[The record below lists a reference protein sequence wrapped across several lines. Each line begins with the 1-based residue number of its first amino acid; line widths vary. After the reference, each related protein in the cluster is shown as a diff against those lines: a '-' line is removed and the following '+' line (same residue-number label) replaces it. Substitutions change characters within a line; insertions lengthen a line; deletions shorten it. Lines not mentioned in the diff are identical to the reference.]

1 MKSNKLT
8 ANIAIF
14 AVLLIVLPAL
24 TLFLPKKTFSEN
36 ENRYLQ
42 EFPVPTLKTLEDKSF
57 MSAFEKFFSDHFV
70 LREKWIQLKNQ
81 MEIITNK
88 KEINGVYLTEKR
100 LIEHQEL
107 NEDIIKQNTE
117 AINSFAEKY
126 KKPTFLMIVPTAESI
141 YTDQLPLMAPYFDQK
156 KVIDSIYTASNK
168 NLTCI
173 DVFTPLLSAK
183 NQYIYYNRDH
193 HWTSLGAYLGYFS
206 SAKPLG
212 FAHNEI
218 DKFNVEHA
226 SHDFKGT
233 LYSKTLYE
241 KSTPDT
247 IDLYHLSTG
256 EPQVTVTVNSGQ
268 KSSEHQSI
276 FFRNYL
282 DKKDKY
288 NTFLGQNE
296 PCVSVKTDVTNQKK
310 LLIIKDSY
318 AHSMVQFYMYHYSEI
333 TLVDLRYV
341 NKLSNYVS
349 VDDYDQIM
357 FVYNFAS
364 VNTYT
369 STAVLKSLSVMR
381 ILCKMIFV
389 L

>member
-183 NQYIYYNRDH
+183 NQYIYYNTDH

-296 PCVSVKTDVTNQKK
+296 PCVSVKTNVANQKK

-364 VNTYT
+364 VNTDT
-369 STAVLKSLSVMR
+369 SIGKKLPL
-381 ILCKMIFV
+381 F
-389 L
+389 

>member
-183 NQYIYYNRDH
+183 NQYIYYNTDH
-193 HWTSLGAYLGYFS
+193 HWTSLSAYLGYFS

-364 VNTYT
+364 VNTDT
-369 STAVLKSLSVMR
+369 SIGKKLPL
-381 ILCKMIFV
+381 F
-389 L
+389 

>member
-8 ANIAIF
+8 ANIVIF
-14 AVLLIVLPAL
+14 TVLLILLPAL

-42 EFPVPTLKTLEDKSF
+42 EFPVPTLKTIEDKSF
-57 MSAFEKFFSDHFV
+57 MSAFEKFFADHFV

-88 KEINGVYLTEKR
+88 REINGVYLTEKR

-183 NQYIYYNRDH
+183 NQYIYYNTDH

-241 KSTPDT
+241 KCTPDT

-296 PCVSVKTDVTNQKK
+296 PCVSVKTNVANQKK

-364 VNTYT
+364 VNTDT
-369 STAVLKSLSVMR
+369 SIGKKLPL
-381 ILCKMIFV
+381 F
-389 L
+389 

>member
-1 MKSNKLT
+1 MVIDMKSNKLT

-183 NQYIYYNRDH
+183 NQYIYYNTDH

-296 PCVSVKTDVTNQKK
+296 PCVSVKTDVANQKK

-364 VNTYT
+364 VNTDT
-369 STAVLKSLSVMR
+369 SIGKKLPL
-381 ILCKMIFV
+381 F
-389 L
+389 

>member
-183 NQYIYYNRDH
+183 NQYIYYNTDH
-193 HWTSLGAYLGYFS
+193 HWTSLGAYLGYCS

-364 VNTYT
+364 VNTDT
-369 STAVLKSLSVMR
+369 SIGKKLPL
-381 ILCKMIFV
+381 F
-389 L
+389 

>member
-1 MKSNKLT
+1 MAINMKSNKLT

-14 AVLLIVLPAL
+14 AVLLILLPAL

-42 EFPVPTLKTLEDKSF
+42 EFPVPTLKTIKDKSF
-57 MSAFEKFFSDHFV
+57 MSSFEKFFADHFV
-70 LREKWIQLKNQ
+70 LREQWIQLKNQ
-81 MEIITNK
+81 MEIMTNK

-100 LIEHQEL
+100 LVEHQEL
-107 NEDIIKQNTE
+107 NEDIIRQNTE

-126 KKPTFLMIVPTAESI
+126 KKPTFLMIAPTAESI

-156 KVIDSIYTASNK
+156 QVIDSIYTASGK
-168 NLTCI
+168 SLTCI

-183 NQYIYYNRDH
+183 NQYIYYNTDH

-212 FAHNEI
+212 FSHNEI

-241 KSTPDT
+241 KCPPDT

-256 EPQVTVTVNSGQ
+256 EPQVTVTVKSGQ

-296 PCVSVKTDVTNQKK
+296 PCVSVKTNVGNQKK

-333 TLVDLRYV
+333 TLIDLRYV
-341 NKLSNYVS
+341 NKLSNYIS

-364 VNTYT
+364 INSDT
-369 STAVLKSLSVMR
+369 SIGKKLPL
-381 ILCKMIFV
+381 F
-389 L
+389 

>member
-183 NQYIYYNRDH
+183 NQYIYYNTDH

-364 VNTYT
+364 VNSDT
-369 STAVLKSLSVMR
+369 SIGKKLPL
-381 ILCKMIFV
+381 F
-389 L
+389 

>member
-1 MKSNKLT
+1 MAIHMKPNKLT

-14 AVLLIVLPAL
+14 AVLLVLLPAL

-42 EFPVPTLKTLEDKSF
+42 EFPVPTLKTIKDKSF

-70 LREKWIQLKNQ
+70 LREQWIQLKNQ
-81 MEIITNK
+81 MEIATNK

-107 NEDIIKQNTE
+107 NEDIIQQNTE

-126 KKPTFLMIVPTAESI
+126 KKPTFLMVVPTAESI

-156 KVIDSIYTASNK
+156 KVIDEIYTTSNK
-168 NLTCI
+168 SLTCI

-183 NQYIYYNRDH
+183 NQYIYYNTDH
-193 HWTSLGAYLGYFS
+193 HWTSLGAYLGYFA

-212 FAHNEI
+212 FSHNEI

-241 KSTPDT
+241 KCTPDT

-256 EPQVTVTVNSGQ
+256 EPQVTVTVQSGQ

-296 PCVSVKTDVTNQKK
+296 PCVSVKTNVNNQKK

-333 TLVDLRYV
+333 TLIDLRYV

-349 VDDYDQIM
+349 VDDYDQIL

-364 VNTYT
+364 INSDT
-369 STAVLKSLSVMR
+369 SIGKKLPL
-381 ILCKMIFV
+381 F
-389 L
+389 

>member
-8 ANIAIF
+8 ANIVIF
-14 AVLLIVLPAL
+14 TVLLILLPAL

-42 EFPVPTLKTLEDKSF
+42 EFPVPTLKTIEDKSF
-57 MSAFEKFFSDHFV
+57 MSAFEKFFADHFV

-88 KEINGVYLTEKR
+88 REINGVYLTEKR

-156 KVIDSIYTASNK
+156 KMIDSIYTASNK

-183 NQYIYYNRDH
+183 NQYIYYNTDH

-241 KSTPDT
+241 KCTPDT

-296 PCVSVKTDVTNQKK
+296 PCVSVKTNVANQKK

-318 AHSMVQFYMYHYSEI
+318 AHSMVQFYMYHYSGI

-364 VNTYT
+364 VNTDT
-369 STAVLKSLSVMR
+369 SIGKKLPL
-381 ILCKMIFV
+381 F
-389 L
+389 

>member
-141 YTDQLPLMAPYFDQK
+141 YTDQMPLMAPYFDQK

-183 NQYIYYNRDH
+183 NQYIYYNTDH

-364 VNTYT
+364 VNTDT
-369 STAVLKSLSVMR
+369 SIGKKLPL
-381 ILCKMIFV
+381 F
-389 L
+389 

>member
-1 MKSNKLT
+1 
-8 ANIAIF
+8 
-14 AVLLIVLPAL
+14 
-24 TLFLPKKTFSEN
+24 
-36 ENRYLQ
+36 
-42 EFPVPTLKTLEDKSF
+42 

-183 NQYIYYNRDH
+183 NQYIYYNTDH

-364 VNTYT
+364 VNTDT
-369 STAVLKSLSVMR
+369 SIGKKLPL
-381 ILCKMIFV
+381 F
-389 L
+389 

>member
-1 MKSNKLT
+1 MKKNKLT
-8 ANIAIF
+8 ANIVIF
-14 AVLLIVLPAL
+14 AVLLVALPLL
-24 TLFLPKKTFSEN
+24 TIFLPKKTFSEN

-42 EFPVPTLKTLEDKSF
+42 EFPKPTLKTVEDKSF
-57 MSAFEKFFSDHFV
+57 MSSFEKFFADHFV
-70 LREKWIQLKNQ
+70 LREEWIQLKNQ
-81 MEIITNK
+81 MEIMSNK
-88 KEINGVYLTEKR
+88 KEISGVYLTEKR

-107 NEDIIKQNTE
+107 NEDIIEKNTA
-117 AINSFAEKY
+117 AISAFAEKY
-126 KKPTFLMIVPTAESI
+126 QKPTFLMVVPTAESI
-141 YTDQLPLMAPYFDQK
+141 YTDQLPFMAPYFDQK
-156 KVIDSIYTASNK
+156 KVIDNIYTVSGK
-168 NLTCI
+168 YLTCI

-183 NQYIYYNRDH
+183 NQYIYYNTDH

-212 FAHNEI
+212 FTHNEI

-241 KSTPDT
+241 KVTPDT
-247 IDLYHLSTG
+247 IDLYHLSTE
-256 EPQVTVTVNSGQ
+256 EPQVTVTIKSGQ
-268 KSSEHQSI
+268 KSTEYQSI
-276 FFRNYL
+276 FFRDYL
-282 DKKDKY
+282 NKKDKY

-296 PCVSVKTDVTNQKK
+296 PCVTVKTEAENQKK

-357 FVYNFAS
+357 FVYNFTNI
-364 VNTYT
+364 NTD
-369 STAVLKSLSVMR
+369 SSIGKKLPL
-381 ILCKMIFV
+381 F
-389 L
+389 

>member
-183 NQYIYYNRDH
+183 NQYIYYNTDH

-241 KSTPDT
+241 KCTPDT

-364 VNTYT
+364 VNTDT
-369 STAVLKSLSVMR
+369 SIGKKLPL
-381 ILCKMIFV
+381 F
-389 L
+389 

>member
-1 MKSNKLT
+1 MNSNKLT

-183 NQYIYYNRDH
+183 NQYIYYNTDH

-364 VNTYT
+364 VNTDT
-369 STAVLKSLSVMR
+369 SIGKKLPL
-381 ILCKMIFV
+381 F
-389 L
+389 

>member
-8 ANIAIF
+8 ANIVIF
-14 AVLLIVLPAL
+14 TVLLILLPAL

-42 EFPVPTLKTLEDKSF
+42 EFPVPTLKTIEDKSF
-57 MSAFEKFFSDHFV
+57 MSAFEKFFADHFV

-88 KEINGVYLTEKR
+88 REINGVYLTEKR

-156 KVIDSIYTASNK
+156 KMIDSIYTASNK

-183 NQYIYYNRDH
+183 NQYIYYNTDH

-241 KSTPDT
+241 KCTPDT

-296 PCVSVKTDVTNQKK
+296 PCVSVKTNVANQKK

-364 VNTYT
+364 VNTDT
-369 STAVLKSLSVMR
+369 SIGKKLPL
-381 ILCKMIFV
+381 F
-389 L
+389 

>member
-14 AVLLIVLPAL
+14 TVLLIVLPAL

-183 NQYIYYNRDH
+183 NQYIYYNTDH

-364 VNTYT
+364 VNTDT
-369 STAVLKSLSVMR
+369 SIGKKLPL
-381 ILCKMIFV
+381 F
-389 L
+389 

>member
-14 AVLLIVLPAL
+14 AVLLILLPAL

-42 EFPVPTLKTLEDKSF
+42 EFPVPTLKTIKDKSF

-70 LREKWIQLKNQ
+70 LREQWIQLKNQ
-81 MEIITNK
+81 MEIATNK

-107 NEDIIKQNTE
+107 NEDIIQQNTE

-126 KKPTFLMIVPTAESI
+126 KKPTFLMVVPTAESI

-156 KVIDSIYTASNK
+156 KVIDEIYTTSNK
-168 NLTCI
+168 SLTCI

-183 NQYIYYNRDH
+183 NQYIYYNTDH
-193 HWTSLGAYLGYFS
+193 HWTSLGAYLGYFA

-212 FAHNEI
+212 FSHNEI

-241 KSTPDT
+241 KCTPDT

-256 EPQVTVTVNSGQ
+256 EPQVTVTVQSGQ

-296 PCVSVKTDVTNQKK
+296 PCVSVKTNVNNQKK

-333 TLVDLRYV
+333 TLIDLRYV

-349 VDDYDQIM
+349 VDDYDQIL

-364 VNTYT
+364 INSDT
-369 STAVLKSLSVMR
+369 SIGKKLPL
-381 ILCKMIFV
+381 F
-389 L
+389 

>member
-183 NQYIYYNRDH
+183 NQYIYYNTDH

-288 NTFLGQNE
+288 NAFLGQNE

-364 VNTYT
+364 VNTDT
-369 STAVLKSLSVMR
+369 SIGKKLPL
-381 ILCKMIFV
+381 F
-389 L
+389 

>member
-42 EFPVPTLKTLEDKSF
+42 EFPVPTLKTLENKSF

-183 NQYIYYNRDH
+183 NQYIYYNTDH
-193 HWTSLGAYLGYFS
+193 HWTILGAYLGYFS

-364 VNTYT
+364 VNTDT
-369 STAVLKSLSVMR
+369 SIGKKLPL
-381 ILCKMIFV
+381 F
-389 L
+389 

>member
-1 MKSNKLT
+1 MAIHMKPNKLT

-14 AVLLIVLPAL
+14 AVLLILLPAL

-42 EFPVPTLKTLEDKSF
+42 EFPVPTLKTIKDKSF

-70 LREKWIQLKNQ
+70 LREQWIQLKNQ
-81 MEIITNK
+81 MEIATNK

-107 NEDIIKQNTE
+107 NEDIIQQNTE

-126 KKPTFLMIVPTAESI
+126 KKPTFLMVVPTAESI

-156 KVIDSIYTASNK
+156 KVIDEIYTTSNK
-168 NLTCI
+168 SLTCI

-183 NQYIYYNRDH
+183 NQYIYYNTDH
-193 HWTSLGAYLGYFS
+193 HWTSLGAYLGYFA

-212 FAHNEI
+212 FSHNEI

-241 KSTPDT
+241 KCTPDT

-256 EPQVTVTVNSGQ
+256 EPQVTVTVQSGQ

-296 PCVSVKTDVTNQKK
+296 PCVSVKTNVNNQKK

-333 TLVDLRYV
+333 TLIDLRYV

-349 VDDYDQIM
+349 VDDYDQIL

-364 VNTYT
+364 INSDT
-369 STAVLKSLSVMR
+369 SIGKKLPL
-381 ILCKMIFV
+381 F
-389 L
+389 

>member
-8 ANIAIF
+8 ANIVIF
-14 AVLLIVLPAL
+14 TVLLILLPAL

-42 EFPVPTLKTLEDKSF
+42 EFPVPTLKTIEDKSF
-57 MSAFEKFFSDHFV
+57 MSAFEKFFADHFV

-88 KEINGVYLTEKR
+88 REINGVYLTEKR

-183 NQYIYYNRDH
+183 NQYIYYNTDH

-241 KSTPDT
+241 KCTPDT

-296 PCVSVKTDVTNQKK
+296 PCVSVKTDVANQKK

-364 VNTYT
+364 VNTDT
-369 STAVLKSLSVMR
+369 SIGKKLPL
-381 ILCKMIFV
+381 F
-389 L
+389 

>member
-1 MKSNKLT
+1 MVIDMKSNKLT

-183 NQYIYYNRDH
+183 NQYIYYNTDH

-206 SAKPLG
+206 SAKPLD

-218 DKFNVEHA
+218 DIFNVEHA

-364 VNTYT
+364 VNTDT
-369 STAVLKSLSVMR
+369 SIGKKLPL
-381 ILCKMIFV
+381 F
-389 L
+389 

>member
-100 LIEHQEL
+100 LIEQEEL

-183 NQYIYYNRDH
+183 NQYIYYNTDH

-218 DKFNVEHA
+218 DIFNVEHA

-364 VNTYT
+364 VNTDT
-369 STAVLKSLSVMR
+369 SIGKKLPL
-381 ILCKMIFV
+381 F
-389 L
+389 

>member
-156 KVIDSIYTASNK
+156 
-168 NLTCI
+168 
-173 DVFTPLLSAK
+173 
-183 NQYIYYNRDH
+183 R
-193 HWTSLGAYLGYFS
+193 
-206 SAKPLG
+206 
-212 FAHNEI
+212 
-218 DKFNVEHA
+218 
-226 SHDFKGT
+226 
-233 LYSKTLYE
+233 
-241 KSTPDT
+241 
-247 IDLYHLSTG
+247 
-256 EPQVTVTVNSGQ
+256 
-268 KSSEHQSI
+268 
-276 FFRNYL
+276 
-282 DKKDKY
+282 
-288 NTFLGQNE
+288 
-296 PCVSVKTDVTNQKK
+296 
-310 LLIIKDSY
+310 
-318 AHSMVQFYMYHYSEI
+318 
-333 TLVDLRYV
+333 
-341 NKLSNYVS
+341 
-349 VDDYDQIM
+349 
-357 FVYNFAS
+357 
-364 VNTYT
+364 
-369 STAVLKSLSVMR
+369 
-381 ILCKMIFV
+381 
-389 L
+389 

>member
-183 NQYIYYNRDH
+183 NQYIYYNTDH

-296 PCVSVKTDVTNQKK
+296 PCVSVKTDVANQKK

-364 VNTYT
+364 VNTDT
-369 STAVLKSLSVMR
+369 SIGKKLPL
-381 ILCKMIFV
+381 F
-389 L
+389 

>member
-183 NQYIYYNRDH
+183 NQYIYYNTDH

-226 SHDFKGT
+226 SHDFKGA

-364 VNTYT
+364 VNTDT
-369 STAVLKSLSVMR
+369 SIGKKLPL
-381 ILCKMIFV
+381 F
-389 L
+389 

>member
-1 MKSNKLT
+1 MAIHMKPNKLT

-14 AVLLIVLPAL
+14 AVLLILLPAL

-42 EFPVPTLKTLEDKSF
+42 EFPVPTLKTIKDKSF

-70 LREKWIQLKNQ
+70 LREQWIQLKNQ
-81 MEIITNK
+81 MEIVTNK

-107 NEDIIKQNTE
+107 NEDIIQQNTE

-126 KKPTFLMIVPTAESI
+126 KKPTFLMVVPTAESI

-156 KVIDSIYTASNK
+156 KVIDEIYTTSNK
-168 NLTCI
+168 SLTCI

-183 NQYIYYNRDH
+183 NQYIYYNTDH
-193 HWTSLGAYLGYFS
+193 HWTSLGAYLGYFA

-212 FAHNEI
+212 FSHNEI

-241 KSTPDT
+241 KCTPDT

-256 EPQVTVTVNSGQ
+256 EPQVTVTVQSGQ

-296 PCVSVKTDVTNQKK
+296 PCVSVKTNVNNQKK

-333 TLVDLRYV
+333 TLIDLRYV

-349 VDDYDQIM
+349 VDDYDQIL

-364 VNTYT
+364 INSDT
-369 STAVLKSLSVMR
+369 SIGKKLPL
-381 ILCKMIFV
+381 F
-389 L
+389 

>member
-173 DVFTPLLSAK
+173 DVFTPLLSLK
-183 NQYIYYNRDH
+183 NQYIYYNTDH

-364 VNTYT
+364 VNTDT
-369 STAVLKSLSVMR
+369 SIGKKLPL
-381 ILCKMIFV
+381 F
-389 L
+389 

>member
-8 ANIAIF
+8 TNIAIF

-183 NQYIYYNRDH
+183 NQYIYYNTDH

-364 VNTYT
+364 VNTDT
-369 STAVLKSLSVMR
+369 SIGKKLPL
-381 ILCKMIFV
+381 F
-389 L
+389 

>member
-8 ANIAIF
+8 ANIVIF
-14 AVLLIVLPAL
+14 TVLLILLPAL

-42 EFPVPTLKTLEDKSF
+42 EFPVPTLKTIEDKSF
-57 MSAFEKFFSDHFV
+57 MSAFEKFFADHFV

-88 KEINGVYLTEKR
+88 REINGVYLTEKR

-183 NQYIYYNRDH
+183 NQYIYYNTDH

-241 KSTPDT
+241 KCTSDT

-296 PCVSVKTDVTNQKK
+296 PCVSVKTNVANQKK

-364 VNTYT
+364 VNTDT
-369 STAVLKSLSVMR
+369 SIGKKLPL
-381 ILCKMIFV
+381 F
-389 L
+389 

>member
-14 AVLLIVLPAL
+14 AVLLILLPVL
-24 TLFLPKKTFSEN
+24 TLFLPKKAFSEN

-42 EFPVPTLKTLEDKSF
+42 EFPVPTPKTVEDKSF
-57 MSAFEKFFSDHFV
+57 MSAFEKFFADHFV

-88 KEINGVYLTEKR
+88 KEINGVYLTKKR

-107 NEDIIKQNTE
+107 NKDVITQNTE
-117 AINSFAEKY
+117 AMNSFAEKY

-141 YTDQLPLMAPYFDQK
+141 YTDQLPFMAPYFDQK
-156 KVIDSIYTASNK
+156 KVIDNIYAASNK

-183 NQYIYYNRDH
+183 NQYIYYNTDH

-212 FAHNEI
+212 FSHNEI

-241 KSTPDT
+241 KCPPDT

-296 PCVSVKTDVTNQKK
+296 PCVSIKTNVANQKK

-318 AHSMVQFYMYHYSEI
+318 AHSMVQFYMYHYSDI

-349 VDDYDQIM
+349 VDNYDQIL

-364 VNTYT
+364 VNTDT
-369 STAVLKSLSVMR
+369 SIGKKLPL
-381 ILCKMIFV
+381 F
-389 L
+389 

>member
-156 KVIDSIYTASNK
+156 KVIDSIYIASNK

-183 NQYIYYNRDH
+183 NQYIYYNTDH
-193 HWTSLGAYLGYFS
+193 HWTSLRAYLGYFS

-364 VNTYT
+364 VNTDT
-369 STAVLKSLSVMR
+369 SIGKKLPL
-381 ILCKMIFV
+381 F
-389 L
+389 

>member
-183 NQYIYYNRDH
+183 NQYIYYNTDH

-256 EPQVTVTVNSGQ
+256 EPQMTVTVNSGQ

-364 VNTYT
+364 VNTDT
-369 STAVLKSLSVMR
+369 SIGKKLPL
-381 ILCKMIFV
+381 F
-389 L
+389 

>member
-24 TLFLPKKTFSEN
+24 NLFLPKKTFSEN

-183 NQYIYYNRDH
+183 NQYIYYNTDH

-364 VNTYT
+364 VNTDT
-369 STAVLKSLSVMR
+369 SIGKKLPL
-381 ILCKMIFV
+381 F
-389 L
+389 

>member
-183 NQYIYYNRDH
+183 NQYIYYNTDH

-268 KSSEHQSI
+268 KSSEHRSI

-364 VNTYT
+364 VNTDT
-369 STAVLKSLSVMR
+369 SIGKKLPL
-381 ILCKMIFV
+381 F
-389 L
+389 